1 MADEVSRDRK
11 KGCTMPI
18 LNRGKRGKQL
28 IIVFSVEGN
37 QSEESWP
44 FGRDWEAR

>member
-1 MADEVSRDRK
+1 MGDEVSEDRK
-11 KGCTMPI
+11 KGCIMPI

-28 IIVFSVEGN
+28 IIVFSVGGN
-37 QSEESWP
+37 HLEESWP